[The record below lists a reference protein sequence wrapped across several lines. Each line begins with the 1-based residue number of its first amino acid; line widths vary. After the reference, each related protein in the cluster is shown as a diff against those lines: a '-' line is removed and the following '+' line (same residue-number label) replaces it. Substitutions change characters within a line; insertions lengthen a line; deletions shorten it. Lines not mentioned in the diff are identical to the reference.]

1 MPAVCYS
8 QREGYR
14 NDWNYMKLNCFI
26 VCLFLWSAVGGLCE
40 VGKSMESPDVERQ
53 IAILQAVGKE
63 GSGNERAKS
72 ALRKLEQADS
82 RSLLRV
88 LEAMEEAG
96 NLGLNWLRA
105 AADTIIDREL
115 AAQRPLPLIE
125 LGEFLLDARHHPRAR
140 RYAYELL
147 VRLAP
152 EAAARLLP
160 GMLYDPSMELRRDA
174 VQRLLEEASGE
185 NSAQETVL
193 RTLIYRQ
200 ALGAAREVD
209 QIQSIADELRRLG
222 QEVDLPRHFGFL
234 MRWKVIG
241 PFENVNRLG
250 FNRVFPP
257 ENELNWSVNYL
268 GKEARAQWQDFV
280 TSDQYGM
287 VDINQVFGP
296 LKEAVAY
303 AYAEFE
309 SPEARPIEL
318 RLGCKN
324 AWKIWLNG
332 EFLFGRDEYHR
343 GMKIDQYQL
352 KGHLKP
358 GKNGILL
365 KICQNEQ
372 MEDWTVQWQFQ
383 LRVCD
388 KNGTAILSQNRL
400 PTPIAARTKNTR
412 STIQ

>member
-1 MPAVCYS
+1 
-8 QREGYR
+8 
-14 NDWNYMKLNCFI
+14 MKLNCFLA
-26 VCLFLWSAVGGLCE
+26 CLFLWSAVVGLRE
-40 VGKSMESPDVERQ
+40 VGESIESPDVERQ
-53 IAILQAVGKE
+53 IAILQAVGQE
-63 GSGNERAKS
+63 GGGNERAKS
-72 ALRKLEQADS
+72 ALRKLEQADG
-82 RSLLRV
+82 RSLLKV

-115 AAQRPLPLIE
+115 AARRPLPLIE

-140 RYAYELL
+140 RYAYEL
-147 VRLAP
+147 VARLAP

-174 VQRLLEEASGE
+174 IQRLLEKASGE
-185 NSAQETVL
+185 NSTQEATVL

-200 ALGAAREVD
+200 ALGAARDVD

-241 PFENVNRLG
+241 PFENANRLG
-250 FNRVFPP
+250 FDRVFPP
-257 ENELNWSVNYL
+257 ENEINWNADYL
-268 GKEARAQWQDFV
+268 GRKAAKAKWLDFV
-280 TSDQYGM
+280 SNDEYGM

-309 SPEARPIEL
+309 SLEAMPIEL

-343 GMKIDQYQL
+343 GMRIDQYRI
-352 KGHLKP
+352 KGRLKP

-388 KNGTAILSQNRL
+388 ENGTAILSQNR
-400 PTPIAARTKNTR
+400 PSSPVSAGVKNTR
-412 STIQ
+412 SAIQ

>member
-1 MPAVCYS
+1 
-8 QREGYR
+8 
-14 NDWNYMKLNCFI
+14 MKLNCFI
-26 VCLFLWSAVGGLCE
+26 VCLFLWNAVVGLCE
-40 VGKSMESPDVERQ
+40 AGESMESPDVERQ
-53 IAILQAVGKE
+53 IAILQAVGQE
-63 GSGNERAKS
+63 GIGNERAKS
-72 ALRKLEQADS
+72 ALRKLEQADG
-82 RSLLRV
+82 RSLLKV

-115 AAQRPLPLIE
+115 AAGRSLPLIE

-140 RYAYELL
+140 RYAYEL
-147 VRLAP
+147 VARFAP
-152 EAAARLLP
+152 ESAARLLP
-160 GMLYDPSMELRRDA
+160 GMLYDPSPELRRDA
-174 VQRLLEEASGE
+174 VQRLLEKAAGE
-185 NSAQETVL
+185 NSTQETVL

-200 ALGAAREVD
+200 ALGAARDVD

-222 QEVDLPRHFGFL
+222 QKVDLPRHFGFL
-234 MRWKVIG
+234 MRWKIIG
-241 PFENVNRLG
+241 PFENANRLG
-250 FNRVFPP
+250 FDRVFPP
-257 ENELNWSVNYL
+257 EKEINWNADYL
-268 GKEARAQWQDFV
+268 GKEAARAKWQDFV
-280 TSDQYGM
+280 TNDEYGM
-287 VDINQVFGP
+287 VDINRVFGP

-309 SPEARPIEL
+309 SPEAMLIEL

-343 GMKIDQYQL
+343 GMRIDQYQI
-352 KGHLKP
+352 KGRLKP

-388 KNGTAILSQNRL
+388 KNGTAILSQNR
-400 PTPIAARTKNTR
+400 PPSPISARIKNTR
-412 STIQ
+412 SAIE

>member
-1 MPAVCYS
+1 
-8 QREGYR
+8 
-14 NDWNYMKLNCFI
+14 MKLNCFI
-26 VCLFLWSAVGGLCE
+26 ACLFLWSAGVCE
-40 VGKSMESPDVERQ
+40 ADESTESPGVDRQ
-53 IAILQAVGKE
+53 IAILQTLGKE

-72 ALRKLEQADS
+72 ALRELEQADG
-82 RSLLRV
+82 RSLLKV

-96 NLGLNWLRA
+96 DLGLNWLRA

-115 AAQRPLPLIE
+115 AAQHSLPLIE
-125 LGEFLLDARHHPRAR
+125 LGEFLLDSRHHPRAR
-140 RYAYELL
+140 RYAYELI
-147 VRLAP
+147 VRFAP

-174 VQRLLEEASGE
+174 VQRLLAGASEEDP
-185 NSAQETVL
+185 AQGTVL

-200 ALGAAREVD
+200 ALGAARDVD

-222 QEVDLPRHFGFL
+222 QEVDLPKQFGFL

-241 PFENVNRLG
+241 PFDNANRMG
-250 FNRVFPP
+250 FDRGFPP
-257 ENELNWSVNYL
+257 ENELNWGANYL
-268 GKEARAQWQDFV
+268 GKETRAQWQDFV

-287 VDINQVFGP
+287 VDINRVFGP

-309 SPEARPIEL
+309 SLEARPIEL

-343 GMKIDQYQL
+343 GMRIDQYRV
-352 KGHLKP
+352 KGRLKP

-372 MEDWTVQWQFQ
+372 TEDWTVEWQFQ
-383 LRVCD
+383 IRVCD
-388 KNGTAILSQNRL
+388 ENGTAILSQNR
-400 PTPIAARTKNTR
+400 PPSPISAKTKNTR
-412 STIQ
+412 SAIQ

>member
-1 MPAVCYS
+1 
-8 QREGYR
+8 
-14 NDWNYMKLNCFI
+14 MKLNCFI
-26 VCLFLWSAVGGLCE
+26 ACLFLWSAVGGLCE
-40 VGKSMESPDVERQ
+40 VGESMESPDVERQ
-53 IAILQAVGKE
+53 IAILQAVGQE

-72 ALRKLEQADS
+72 ALRELEQADG
-82 RSLLRV
+82 RSLLKV

-115 AAQRPLPLIE
+115 AAKRPLPLIE
-125 LGEFLLDARHHPRAR
+125 LGEFLLDIRHHPRAR
-140 RYAYELL
+140 RYAYELI
-147 VRLAP
+147 VKLAP
-152 EAAARLLP
+152 QAAASLLP
-160 GMLYDPSMELRRDA
+160 GMLYDPSLELRRDA
-174 VQRLLEEASGE
+174 IQRLLEGAVGE
-185 NSAQETVL
+185 DSTRGTVL

-200 ALGAAREVD
+200 ALGAARDVD

-222 QEVDLPRHFGFL
+222 QEVDLPKHFGFL

-241 PFENVNRLG
+241 PFENANRLG
-250 FNRVFPP
+250 FDRAFPP
-257 ENELNWSVNYL
+257 ENEINWNADYL
-268 GKEARAQWQDFV
+268 GKEAARAKWRDFV
-280 TSDQYGM
+280 TNDEYGM
-287 VDINQVFGP
+287 VDVNRVFGP

-309 SPEARPIEL
+309 SPEAMPIEL

-343 GMKIDQYQL
+343 GMRIDQYQV
-352 KGHLKP
+352 KGRLKP

-388 KNGTAILSQNRL
+388 ENGTAILSQNR
-400 PTPIAARTKNTR
+400 PPSPISAKTKNTR
-412 STIQ
+412 SAIQ

>member
-1 MPAVCYS
+1 
-8 QREGYR
+8 
-14 NDWNYMKLNCFI
+14 
-26 VCLFLWSAVGGLCE
+26 
-40 VGKSMESPDVERQ
+40 
-53 IAILQAVGKE
+53 
-63 GSGNERAKS
+63 
-72 ALRKLEQADS
+72 
-82 RSLLRV
+82 
-88 LEAMEEAG
+88 MEEAG

-115 AAQRPLPLIE
+115 AAGRSLPLIE
-125 LGEFLLDARHHPRAR
+125 LGEFLLDIRHHPRAR

-147 VRLAP
+147 MRLAP

-160 GMLYDPSMELRRDA
+160 GMLYDPSLELRRDA
-174 VQRLLEEASGE
+174 VQRLLEKAAGE
-185 NSAQETVL
+185 NSTQETVL

-200 ALGAAREVD
+200 ALGAARDVD

-222 QEVDLPRHFGFL
+222 QKVDLPRHFGFL

-241 PFENVNRLG
+241 PFENANRLG
-250 FNRVFPP
+250 FDRVFPP
-257 ENELNWSVNYL
+257 ENEINSNADYL
-268 GKEARAQWQDFV
+268 GKETARAKWRDFV
-280 TSDQYGM
+280 TNDEYGM
-287 VDINQVFGP
+287 VDINRVFGP

-309 SPEARPIEL
+309 SHEAMPIEL

-332 EFLFGRDEYHR
+332 KFLFGRDEYHR
-343 GMKIDQYQL
+343 GMRIDQYQI
-352 KGHLKP
+352 KGRLKP

-388 KNGTAILSQNRL
+388 ENGTAILSQNR
-400 PTPIAARTKNTR
+400 PPSPISTRTENNR
-412 STIQ
+412 SVIQ

>member
-1 MPAVCYS
+1 
-8 QREGYR
+8 
-14 NDWNYMKLNCFI
+14 MKLNCFI
-26 VCLFLWSAVGGLCE
+26 ACLFIWSAVVGFCE
-40 VGKSMESPDVERQ
+40 AGESTESPDVERQ

-82 RSLLRV
+82 RSLLKV
-88 LEAMEEAG
+88 LKAMEEAG
-96 NLGLNWLRA
+96 DLGLNWLRA

-115 AAQRPLPLIE
+115 AARRPLPLIE

-140 RYAYELL
+140 RYAYELV
-147 VRLAP
+147 VRLTP

-174 VQRLLEEASGE
+174 IQRLLEEAPGE

-200 ALGAAREVD
+200 ALGAARDVD
-209 QIQSIADELRRLG
+209 QIQFIADELRRLG
-222 QEVDLPRHFGFL
+222 QEVDLPKRFGFL

-241 PFENVNRLG
+241 PFENANRMG
-250 FNRVFPP
+250 FDRVFPP
-257 ENELNWSVNYL
+257 ENELNWSANYL
-268 GKEARAQWQDFV
+268 GKEARVKWQDFV
-280 TSDQYGM
+280 TSDEYGM
-287 VDINQVFGP
+287 VDINRVFGP

-309 SPEARPIEL
+309 SPKAMPVEL

-343 GMKIDQYQL
+343 GMKIDQYQV
-352 KGHLKP
+352 KGRLKP

-400 PTPIAARTKNTR
+400 PIPLPARTKNTR
-412 STIQ
+412 SAIQ